1 MGAGVSQG
9 DEKGP
14 RAAIAV
20 VGGGLAGLSLI
31 DALLE
36 QGHPAAELLVID
48 AADPQRGSSAP
59 ATVLHP
65 FAGRTMAP
73 GKAHW
78 RAFLK
83 SWETLQRWCE
93 REEEPL
99 WRPAPMMRLM
109 EGDKLSAKLEE
120 SWEEA
125 HTSYPEIVRSRRVE
139 GEESRRL
146 LPGWQG
152 RPALVYE
159 PAAAVDMPGLCAA
172 LLKRARE
179 RGVRVV
185 QGDVADLRRDE
196 KGWDI
201 GLTSGA
207 PAWRA
212 ARVVLATGAALGRL
226 LGEADLRERP
236 GEVGVWEATG
246 PLKGLNVMVNSA
258 ANIFERPDGRVG
270 VGSTYLKREGWRE
283 RGDGQA
289 EQELGEKMA
298 AALGGADPGRALQI
312 WRGVR
317 GIYGSDH
324 RPLVGPVAGE
334 CELYVMAG
342 FGSKGLTWAPA
353 MGQVLAAHLLDGA
366 PLWEVVDARRAR
378 QMRLRR

>member
-1 MGAGVSQG
+1 MN
-9 DEKGP
+9 D
-14 RAAIAV
+14 AIAV
-20 VGGGLAGLSLI
+20 VGAGIAGLSLV

-36 QGHPAAELLVID
+36 RGMRPSELIVID
-48 AADPQRGSSAP
+48 AGDPHRGSNAP

-73 GKAHW
+73 GEEHW

-83 SWETLQRWCE
+83 SWETLKRWCA
-93 REEEPL
+93 REDEPL

-120 SWEEA
+120 SWEEGRA
-125 HTSYPEIVRSRRVE
+125 RYPEVVKSRRVE
-139 GEESRRL
+139 GDESVRL
-146 LPGWQG
+146 LPSWQG
-152 RPALVYE
+152 APALVYE
-159 PAAAVDMPGLCAA
+159 PAAAVDLPGLCAA
-172 LLKRARE
+172 LLKRAKE

-185 QGDVADLRRDE
+185 QGEVADLRGGE
-196 KGWDI
+196 EGWVI
-201 GLTSGA
+201 GFAGGA
-207 PAWRA
+207 PALRV
-212 ARVVLATGAALGRL
+212 ARVVLATGAALGAL

-246 PLKGLNVMVNSA
+246 PLEDLNVMINSA
-258 ANIFERPDGRVG
+258 ANLFERPDGRVG

-283 RGDGQA
+283 REDA
-289 EQELGEKMA
+289 EADRELREKMA
-298 AALGGADPGRALQI
+298 AALGGADPGTALEI

-334 CELYVMAG
+334 RELFVMAG

-353 MGQVLAAHLLDGA
+353 MGQVLAAHLLEGA
-366 PLWEVVDARRAR
+366 AIWDVVDARRAR
-378 QMRLRR
+378 RMRLRA

>member
-1 MGAGVSQG
+1 MSEAERHGA
-9 DEKGP
+9 E
-14 RAAIAV
+14 AAIAV

-36 QGHPAAELLVID
+36 RGVSPGDLLLID
-48 AADPQRGSSAP
+48 GGDPHRGSHAP

-65 FAGRTMAP
+65 FAGRTMGP

-78 RAFLK
+78 RAFLM
-83 SWETLQRWCE
+83 SWETLKRWCE
-93 REEEPL
+93 REAAPL

-109 EGDKLSAKLEE
+109 QGDKLSTKLEG

-125 HTSYPEIVRSRRVE
+125 RAHYPEIVRSRRVE
-139 GEESRRL
+139 GDASLQL

-152 RPALVYE
+152 GPALVYE
-159 PAAAVDMPGLCAA
+159 PAAAVDLPGLCAA
-172 LLKRARE
+172 LLKRAQA

-185 QGDVADLRRDE
+185 QGKVADLRGGDE
-196 KGWDI
+196 GWAI
-201 GLTSGA
+201 GLAGGA
-207 PAWRA
+207 PALRA
-212 ARVVLATGAALGRL
+212 ARVVLATGAALGTL

-236 GEVGVWEATG
+236 GEVGVWEAAG
-246 PLKGLNVMVNSA
+246 PLKGLEVMINSA

-270 VGSTYLKREGWRE
+270 VGSTYLKREGWQERE
-283 RGDGQA
+283 DDEA
-289 EQELGEKMA
+289 DEELREKMR
-298 AALGGADPGRALQI
+298 AALGGSDPGHALQI

-334 CELYVMAG
+334 RALYVMAG

-353 MGQVLAAHLLDGA
+353 MGQVLAAHLLEGA
-366 PLWEVVDARRAR
+366 PIWEVVDARRAR
-378 QMRLRR
+378 RMRLRR